1 MNQLIFPMVNVVIL
15 SCEINKVPII
25 IRKHAKEKIYF
36 LENKL
41 IKFPAKSTTGNANIE
56 EINIEIDMYLA
67 ELKISNPAIVISEP
81 NVALLAFSS
90 PYIVLRVSPPGVVE
104 EAIRISGR
112 IAIT

>member
-1 MNQLIFPMVNVVIL
+1 MVYVIIL
-15 SCEINKVPII
+15 SCESNKTPII
-25 IRKHAKEKIYF
+25 IRKHAKENIYF

-41 IKFPAKSTTGNANIE
+41 IKLPAKSTIGNAMIE

-67 ELKISNPAIVISEP
+67 ELKISNPAIVMSEP
-81 NVALLAFSS
+81 NVALLAFSN
-90 PYIVLRVSPPGVVE
+90 PYIVLRVRPPGAVE

>member
-1 MNQLIFPMVNVVIL
+1 M
-15 SCEINKVPII
+15 K
-25 IRKHAKEKIYF
+25 KHAKENIYF

-41 IKFPAKSTTGNANIE
+41 IKLPAKRTIGNANIE